1 MELKSFKIRN
11 FRGIKNAR
19 CVLSPKIT
27 VLAGKNESGKTTI
40 LQALEALNEG
50 WEFQETDRPHNTEGE
65 KRFSLTCNFTIND
78 EEKKSLLSELGL
90 DYSIKSNEVV
100 IKKSN
105 EDPKYVVTGDF
116 VNSILDENS
125 VSEEEVIIFRSQLD
139 LLNNSLAI
147 QGVPIKVDDVENF
160 KTEDES
166 IQQVRARINSVM
178 PWISQK
184 KPGIAQEIQPLID
197 VISNILNSMDAVE
210 EASQKVIDKVVELV
224 PKIVLFSSF
233 GDELPS
239 EMPVAEFLAKDT
251 LRSKYRIVDDFI
263 SLSNLDREKFA
274 TADKIQRANLASR
287 ASRITSD
294 SFGKHWNQ
302 GEVELSF
309 RAEGD
314 SVLFIVQDKGKE
326 ALLQPK
332 QRSKGFQWYMAFFLR
347 LTAEGKTSNIILID
361 EPGLYL
367 HAKAQEDVLGVL
379 EELSE
384 NNQII
389 FSTHSP
395 YLIDANK
402 LGRLRL
408 TENNEKTEQI
418 EIRDYN
424 AKAELETLTPIITA
438 IGLDITKGLAFPN
451 KKNII
456 IEGVS
461 DYFYIQGM
469 LDYLKRKERYAF
481 PDDLVFIPCVGNT
494 NVGTVTSL
502 LHGYGLNYKI
512 LLDKKGSLKT
522 KNALI
527 RDGIQEE
534 RIIDVGKKESD
545 SIEDLFAEKDQK
557 QFNIQNKE
565 KSKKIISRNFN
576 EQITNKKSKI
586 ILSENTVNNFRR
598 LLDVIKTDIGSPID
612 QLEEKLNEMEE
623 TWENVVELLAVTYSI
638 PLNSETRKEVI
649 KKYVRKIKS
658 IAELTSKQ
666 QGEIFNQVLQELGIK
681 ITK

>member
-1 MELKSFKIRN
+1 MELKSFEIRN

-19 CVLSPKIT
+19 CILSPKIT

-40 LQALEALNEG
+40 FQALEALNEG
-50 WEFQETDRPHNTEGE
+50 WKFQETDRPQNTEGE
-65 KRFSLTCNFTIND
+65 KRFSLTCNFTISD

-90 DYSIKSNEVV
+90 DYSIKPNQIIIKRSNEA
-100 IKKSN
+100 
-105 EDPKYVVTGDF
+105 PTYVVTGDF
-116 VNSILDENS
+116 VDSVLEINS
-125 VSEEEVIIFRSQLD
+125 VTGGVVIDFKDQITI
-139 LLNNSLAI
+139 LNTKLATRN
-147 QGVPIKVDDVENF
+147 VPIQVEDIENF
-160 KTEDES
+160 KVNEES
-166 IQQVRARINSVM
+166 IQKVRPGINSVM
-178 PWISQK
+178 PWINK
-184 KPGIAQEIQPLID
+184 NNPAIAQEIQPIID
-197 VISNILNSMDAVE
+197 TLSNILDSIEHVKESRQQVLN
-210 EASQKVIDKVVELV
+210 KVAELV
-224 PKIVLFSSF
+224 PKVVLFSSF

-239 EMPVAEFLAKDT
+239 ELPVAEFLAKDT

-302 GEVELSF
+302 GDVELSF

-347 LTAEGKTSNIILID
+347 LTAEGETSNIILID

-494 NVGTVTSL
+494 NVGTVASL
-502 LHGYGLNYKI
+502 LYGYGLNYKI

-527 RDGIQEE
+527 RDGVQEE

-565 KSKKIISRNFN
+565 KSKKIISRNFYD
-576 EQITNKKSKI
+576 QITNKKSKI

-598 LLDVIKTDIGSPID
+598 LLDMIKTDIGSPID

-658 IAELTSKQ
+658 IAELTPKQ